1 MPEAPASTHKRA
13 SSPRSTPLTITG
25 SAASAQSHA
34 RSSIEAPE
42 YRPLNDASG
51 AGLSQNAGGGGG
63 GAVRPSGIK
72 STVNTLARAV
82 DSRTIATHTGIAGR
96 QRDTKIPTPHG
107 V

>member
-51 AGLSQNAGGGGG
+51 AGISQNAGGGGG
-63 GAVRPSGIK
+63 GAVRPPGIQYK
-72 STVNTLARAV
+72 IGRAHVGTPVTNAHLVCRLQLEKNKTST
-82 DSRTIATHTGIAGR
+82 
-96 QRDTKIPTPHG
+96 
-107 V
+107 